1 MNTVMMPWFMSSSW
15 VPKFT
20 GEDDGPPFSKW
31 QPKVRS
37 YLRAQGLDA
46 SQTVDFVLDA
56 LEGKAHRQ
64 VMLLPPERRQSEET
78 ILAELTKLY
87 GDTRTSSSIRA
98 DFFACRQEQG
108 EGVETFTLRL
118 CECFSRWQRSS
129 PDTTG
134 PRDEVLKDHFVKGL
148 REGPL
153 KIELERHGRR
163 NPTVTFGALC
173 EEAEAVEK
181 ETTRRETLACRAY
194 VAPTTTASHQGPIP
208 PSEWDRLK
216 EALHAEL
223 KQEIQTQVSLLGKT
237 IVEDIRSQL
246 QQEPA
251 LAPRSNYQPT
261 RGGQPTGRETQ
272 SFQWDDQGRP
282 LCAECGVAGHVQRY
296 CPRRRSNRS
305 GFPAPRPL

>member
-1 MNTVMMPWFMSSSW
+1 M
-15 VPKFT
+15 
-20 GEDDGPPFSKW
+20 
-31 QPKVRS
+31 
-37 YLRAQGLDA
+37 
-46 SQTVDFVLDA
+46 
-56 LEGKAHRQ
+56 
-64 VMLLPPERRQSEET
+64 
-78 ILAELTKLY
+78 
-87 GDTRTSSSIRA
+87 
-98 DFFACRQEQG
+98 
-108 EGVETFTLRL
+108 RL

-173 EEAEAVEK
+173 VEAEAVEK

-223 KQEIQTQVSLLGKT
+223 KQEIQSQVSLLGKT
-237 IVEDIRSQL
+237 IVEEIHSQL

-261 RGGQPTGRETQ
+261 REDNRRDERPNHSSGMTKGAPYVLSVESLATFNVTAHDVPTGRV
-272 SFQWDDQGRP
+272 FLLLGHCR
-282 LCAECGVAGHVQRY
+282 AGD
-296 CPRRRSNRS
+296 RR
-305 GFPAPRPL
+305 G